1 MDFVLIWVDGG
12 DEEWLKEKAKYS
24 GTPVDNAAARFRDWG
39 LLKYWFRGV
48 EQFAPWVDKIHFV
61 TCGHTP
67 AWLNL
72 DHPKINFV
80 RHSDYI
86 PAKYL
91 PTFNSHTIELNLH
104 RIKDLSEEFVYFN
117 DDMFLVAPAKPTDF
131 FRNGLPC
138 DEASMQFLLPKRYN
152 ISKSID
158 GHNMG
163 VLNRN
168 FSKKKSVRKHL
179 FKFFNPA
186 YGLKNNLYTL
196 YTMAS
201 PVFPGFKRTHTA
213 QSFLKSTFVDLWEKE
228 PDVLDATSACRF
240 RSFFNVN
247 QYLFRYWQIAQGHF
261 APVNMH
267 SVRQRFDLDV
277 DDAGDIAK
285 AICEKKYKAICINE
299 DENENLDVFENIQK
313 KLVAAFEQI
322 LPQKST
328 FEK

>member
-12 DEEWLKEKAKYS
+12 DAEWQKEKAKYS
-24 GTPVDNAAARFRDWG
+24 GTPVGDAAARFRDWG

-48 EQFAPWVDKIHFV
+48 EKFAPWVDKVHFV

-67 AWLNL
+67 EWLNL

-80 RHSDYI
+80 KHSEYI
-86 PAKYL
+86 PEKYL

-117 DDMFLVAPAKPTDF
+117 DDVFLVSPAKPEDF
-131 FRNGLPC
+131 FRKGLPC
-138 DEASMQFLLPKRYN
+138 DEVDMQFLLPKRYN
-152 ISKSID
+152 MSKSID

-168 FSKKKSVRKHL
+168 FSKKKVVRKHPFL
-179 FKFFNPA
+179 FFNPA
-186 YGLKNNLYTL
+186 YGLKNNLYSF

-201 PVFPGFKRTHTA
+201 PVFPGFRRTHTA
-213 QSFLKSTFVDLWEKE
+213 QSFLKGTFVDVWDKE
-228 PDVLDATSACRF
+228 PQTLDATCACKF

-247 QYLFRYWQIAQGHF
+247 QYLVRYWQIAQGKV
-261 APVNMH
+261 APVNQH

-277 DDAGDIAK
+277 DDADSIAR
-285 AICEKKYKAICINE
+285 AIHANKYKIICINE

-313 KLVAAFEQI
+313 KLVAAFDEI
-322 LPQKST
+322 LPEKSS

>member
-1 MDFVLIWVDGG
+1 
-12 DEEWLKEKAKYS
+12 
-24 GTPVDNAAARFRDWG
+24 
-39 LLKYWFRGV
+39 
-48 EQFAPWVDKIHFV
+48 
-61 TCGHTP
+61 
-67 AWLNL
+67 
-72 DHPKINFV
+72 
-80 RHSDYI
+80 
-86 PAKYL
+86 
-91 PTFNSHTIELNLH
+91 
-104 RIKDLSEEFVYFN
+104 
-117 DDMFLVAPAKPTDF
+117 
-131 FRNGLPC
+131 
-138 DEASMQFLLPKRYN
+138 MQFLLPKRYN
-152 ISKSID
+152 MSKSID

-168 FSKKKSVRKHL
+168 FSKKKVVRKHPFL
-179 FKFFNPA
+179 FFNPA
-186 YGLKNNLYTL
+186 YGLKNNLYSL

-201 PVFPGFKRTHTA
+201 PVFPGFRRTHTA
-213 QSFLKSTFVDLWEKE
+213 QSFLKDSFVDVWDKE
-228 PDVLDATSACRF
+228 PQTLDATCACKF

-247 QYLFRYWQIAQGHF
+247 QYLFRYWQIAQGRF